1 VLCGVRGVAKAG
13 MTMIIV
19 THEVLYAREVADRIV
34 FVDDGVIGEQGPRGR
49 LLDDPVHERTRRFL
63 RGVAYE
69 EDIAA

>member
-1 VLCGVRGVAKAG
+1 VLRGVRGVAKAG

-34 FVDDGVIGEQGPRGR
+34 FADDGVTVEQGPLGR
-49 LLDDPVHERTRRFL
+49 LQDDPVHERTRRFP

-69 EDIAA
+69 DGIAA